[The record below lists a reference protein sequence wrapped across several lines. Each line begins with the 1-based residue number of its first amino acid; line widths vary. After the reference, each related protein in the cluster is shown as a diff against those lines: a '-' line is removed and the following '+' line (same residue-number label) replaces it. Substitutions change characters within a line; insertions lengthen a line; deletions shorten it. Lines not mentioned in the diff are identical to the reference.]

1 MTDTEMILEE
11 LKNMQKRL
19 DAMNQKIDSFSVGMD
34 QKMDNVKLAMDQK
47 MDSFRVDMDQK
58 MDNFK
63 LDISQ
68 KMEKFQSDMLVEFQ
82 KQTDTLSEK
91 SMEIDRH
98 LHETERNLKVYMEN
112 VVDRRITALR
122 EGLEI
127 DQEYIDRNARTGR
140 RLDERVESLETRVAV
155 LESKTTA

>member
-1 MTDTEMILEE
+1 MTDTEMILEQIKGLRE
-11 LKNMQKRL
+11 VVEERL
-19 DAMNQKIDSFSVGMD
+19 DGVDR
-34 QKMDNVKLAMDQK
+34 KMDNFMAAMDQK
-47 MDSFRVDMDQK
+47 MDSFK
-58 MDNFK
+58 A
-63 LDISQ
+63 
-68 KMEKFQSDMLVEFQ
+68 DMLDEFQ
-82 KQTDTLSEK
+82 KQNDTLSER
-91 SMEIDRH
+91 SDEIDRH

-140 RLDERVESLETRVAV
+140 HLDERVERLETRVAV